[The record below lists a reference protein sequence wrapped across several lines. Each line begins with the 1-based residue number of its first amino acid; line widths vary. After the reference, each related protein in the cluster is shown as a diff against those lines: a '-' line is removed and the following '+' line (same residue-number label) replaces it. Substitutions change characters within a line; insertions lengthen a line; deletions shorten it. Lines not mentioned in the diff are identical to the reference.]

1 MNSYLKSRQ
10 FIFFPI
16 NLSHSVSLRF
26 VNEIQNKMNRVGR
39 IKIGV
44 IGVGHLGNHH
54 VKHLSDIPEANLIGI
69 FDTDREKSNSI
80 SKKYNTE
87 TFDDLNTLIQSC
99 EALSVVTPTQHHAGI
114 AEECLRSKKHIFIEK
129 PITSTLP
136 EADNLLGLA
145 EESGTII
152 QVGHI
157 ERFNPAFMALETSN
171 LQPLFI
177 ETHRLAPFNPR
188 GNDVPVILDLMIHD
202 LDIVLSLVKSEIKDI
217 RANGV
222 KVVSSTVDI
231 ANARLE
237 FENGCVANITA
248 SRISQKSMRKIRLFQ
263 EKDYIT
269 IDFQSGEVEEY
280 KICSTPPDLS
290 TGDQVVELAGAE
302 KRYIHYHKPVITQHD
317 ALKEELIHFADSII
331 QGQQP
336 EIDGHSAAEAL
347 KLALEIQKIIDS

>member
-1 MNSYLKSRQ
+1 MNKG
-10 FIFFPI
+10 
-16 NLSHSVSLRF
+16 
-26 VNEIQNKMNRVGR
+26 KT

-44 IGVGHLGNHH
+44 IGVGHLGNF
-54 VKHLSDIPEANLIGI
+54 HLKQLGKIPQVSITGLYDNDPNRAEEMSSRHNVQ
-69 FDTDREKSNSI
+69 SYNSLD
-80 SKKYNTE
+80 E
-87 TFDDLNTLIQSC
+87 LLDSC
-99 EALSVVTPTQHHAGI
+99 DAVSIVTPTGYHYAVADKALDAG
-114 AEECLRSKKHIFIEK
+114 CHLFIEK
-129 PITSTLP
+129 PITASIDHATL
-136 EADNLLGLA
+136 LLNKA
-145 EESGTII
+145 EKLNKII

-157 ERFNPAFMALETSN
+157 ERFNPALMALETSN

-248 SRISQKSMRKIRLFQ
+248 SRISQKSMRKMRLFQ
-263 EKDYIT
+263 EEDYIT
-269 IDFQSGEVEEY
+269 IDFQSGEVKEY

-302 KRYIHYHKPVITQHD
+302 KRYVHYHKPVITQHD